1 MYRHLLV
8 TVDGAPGGIDAIGHA
23 LELARAVGARVTFM
37 LAGAAPDSRLSGAR
51 LPEHG
56 AKVEAAARAQGLSH
70 AIAGAGHPAAG
81 GAAPGA
87 LAAELGCDLIGVAAL
102 PHDADAAACAQRRDL
117 LATSGVP
124 VLVCT
129 SRRSPAEARVMARCL
144 DAHRTVG
151 VLLYAL
157 MASATHVDAPQRQAS
172 DTQRALMASATHV
185 DVPQRQASDT
195 QRALT
200 ASAANADA
208 PQRRAADMQRALASL
223 AALQRAR
230 VGTAAEA
237 RLFTALRVRAECV
250 AAELDE
256 LDRQRQRDA
265 QALDALERIAAD
277 GLPSAAFDAA
287 LARYAHG
294 AFEQMGRMEGVI
306 FPAARRY
313 LGDADWAELDEP
325 LADGAAATPP
335 RANKANEPNE
345 PDDARRASD

>member
-8 TVDGAPGGIDAIGHA
+8 TVDSAPGGIDAIGHA

-129 SRRSPAEARVMARCL
+129 SRRTPAEARVMARCL

-151 VLLYAL
+151 VLLHAL
-157 MASATHVDAPQRQAS
+157 TASATHVDAPQRQAS
-172 DTQRALMASATHV
+172 DTQRAL
-185 DVPQRQASDT
+185 
-195 QRALT
+195 T
-200 ASAANADA
+200 ASAAHADA

-237 RLFTALRVRAECV
+237 RLFAALRVRAECV

-277 GLPSAAFDAA
+277 GLPSDAFDAA

-313 LGDADWAELDEP
+313 LGDADWAGLDEP

-335 RANKANEPNE
+335 RANKANKANDPNE

>member
-23 LELARAVGARVTFM
+23 LELARAVGARVTFL
-37 LAGAAPDSRLSGAR
+37 LAGAAPASRLSGAR

-70 AIAGAGHPAAG
+70 AIAGAGLP
-81 GAAPGA
+81 GAGA

-102 PHDADAAACAQRRDL
+102 PHDADAAACAQRQHL

-129 SRRSPAEARVMARCL
+129 SRRTPAEARVMARCL
-144 DAHRTVG
+144 DAHRAVG
-151 VLLYAL
+151 GLLHAL
-157 MASATHVDAPQRQAS
+157 MASGVDADVDARQRQAS
-172 DTQRALMASATHV
+172 DAQHGLMVSAAHA
-185 DVPQRQASDT
+185 DVPLLHA
-195 QRALT
+195 
-200 ASAANADA
+200 ADA
-208 PQRRAADMQRALASL
+208 QRALASL

-237 RLFTALRVRAECV
+237 HLFAALRVRAECV

-313 LGDADWAELDEP
+313 LSDADWAGLDDP

-335 RANKANEPNE
+335 GMNE
-345 PDDARRASD
+345 PDDARSASD

>member
-23 LELARAVGARVTFM
+23 LELARAVGARVTFL
-37 LAGAAPDSRLSGAR
+37 LAGAAPASRLSGAR

-70 AIAGAGHPAAG
+70 AIAGAGLPGAG
-81 GAAPGA
+81 DAAPGA

-102 PHDADAAACAQRRDL
+102 PHDADAAACAQRQHL

-129 SRRSPAEARVMARCL
+129 SRRTPAEARVMARCL
-144 DAHRTVG
+144 DAHRAVG
-151 VLLYAL
+151 GLLHAL
-157 MASATHVDAPQRQAS
+157 MASGVDAAADAWQRQAS
-172 DTQRALMASATHV
+172 DAQHGLMASAAHA
-185 DVPQRQASDT
+185 DVPQRHA
-195 QRALT
+195 
-200 ASAANADA
+200 ADA
-208 PQRRAADMQRALASL
+208 QRALASL

-237 RLFTALRVRAECV
+237 HLFAALRVRAECV

-313 LGDADWAELDEP
+313 LGDADWAGLDEP

-335 RANKANEPNE
+335 DMNE

>member
-23 LELARAVGARVTFM
+23 LELARAVGARVTFL
-37 LAGAAPDSRLSGAR
+37 LAGAAPASRLSGAR

-70 AIAGAGHPAAG
+70 AIAGAGLPGAGHPGAG
-81 GAAPGA
+81 DAAPGA

-102 PHDADAAACAQRRDL
+102 PHDADAAACAQRQHL

-129 SRRSPAEARVMARCL
+129 SRRTPAEARVMARCL
-144 DAHRTVG
+144 DAHRAVG
-151 VLLYAL
+151 GLLHAL
-157 MASATHVDAPQRQAS
+157 MASGVDADADARQRQAS
-172 DTQRALMASATHV
+172 DAQHGLMDA
-185 DVPQRQASDT
+185 DVPLRHA
-195 QRALT
+195 
-200 ASAANADA
+200 ADA
-208 PQRRAADMQRALASL
+208 QRALASL

-237 RLFTALRVRAECV
+237 HLFAALRVRAECV

-277 GLPSAAFDAA
+277 GLPSTAFDAA

-313 LGDADWAELDEP
+313 LGDADWAGLDDP

-335 RANKANEPNE
+335 DMNE

>member
-8 TVDGAPGGIDAIGHA
+8 TVDGSPGGIDAIGHA

-37 LAGAAPDSRLSGAR
+37 LTGAAPDSRLSGAR

-70 AIAGAGHPAAG
+70 AIAGAGHPGAG
-81 GAAPGA
+81 HPGAGHPGAGDAAPGA

-102 PHDADAAACAQRRDL
+102 PHDADAAACAQRQHL
-117 LATSGVP
+117 LAMSGVP

-129 SRRSPAEARVMARCL
+129 SRRTPAEARVMARCL
-144 DAHRTVG
+144 DAHRAVEG
-151 VLLYAL
+151 WLHAL
-157 MASATHVDAPQRQAS
+157 MTTGVPANVDAPQRQA
-172 DTQRALMASATHV
+172 
-185 DVPQRQASDT
+185 
-195 QRALT
+195 
-200 ASAANADA
+200 
-208 PQRRAADMQRALASL
+208 ADMQEALASL
-223 AALQRAR
+223 AALQHAR

-237 RLFTALRVRAECV
+237 RLFAALRIRAECV

-265 QALDALERIAAD
+265 QALDALMRIAAE
-277 GLPSAAFDAA
+277 GLPSAAFDTA

-313 LGDADWAELDEP
+313 LGDADWAELDES

-335 RANKANEPNE
+335 RANEPNE

>member
-23 LELARAVGARVTFM
+23 LELARAVGARVTFV
-37 LAGAAPDSRLSGAR
+37 LPGTAPDSRLSGAR

-81 GAAPGA
+81 DTSPGT
-87 LAAELGCDLIGVAAL
+87 LAGELGCDLICVAAL
-102 PHDADAAACAQRRDL
+102 PHDADAATCARRQHL

-129 SRRSPAEARVMARCL
+129 SQRSPAEARVMARCL
-144 DAHRTVG
+144 DAHRAVG
-151 VLLYAL
+151 VLLQTL
-157 MASATHVDAPQRQAS
+157 MACGELANGPRRQAVDARG
-172 DTQRALMASATHV
+172 
-185 DVPQRQASDT
+185 
-195 QRALT
+195 
-200 ASAANADA
+200 
-208 PQRRAADMQRALASL
+208 ALASL
-223 AALQRAR
+223 AALQHAR
-230 VGTAAEA
+230 FGTATEA
-237 RLFTALRVRAECV
+237 RLFAALRARAECV

-265 QALDALERIAAD
+265 QALDALARIAGD
-277 GLPSAAFDAA
+277 GLPSAEFDTA

-325 LADGAAATPP
+325 SAGGAAATPP
-335 RANKANEPNE
+335 GANE

>member
-8 TVDGAPGGIDAIGHA
+8 TVDGTPGGIDAIGHA

-37 LAGAAPDSRLSGAR
+37 LPGAAPDSRLSGAR

-70 AIAGAGHPAAG
+70 AIAGSGHPGAGHPAAADD
-81 GAAPGA
+81 AAPGA

-102 PHDADAAACAQRRDL
+102 PPDADAAACAQRRHL

-129 SRRSPAEARVMARCL
+129 SRRTPAEARVMARCL
-144 DAHRTVG
+144 DAHRAVEG
-151 VLLYAL
+151 WL
-157 MASATHVDAPQRQAS
+157 
-172 DTQRALMASATHV
+172 RALMASSLHMGV
-185 DVPQRQASDT
+185 
-195 QRALT
+195 
-200 ASAANADA
+200 DA
-208 PQRRAADMQRALASL
+208 PQQHAADTQEALASL
-223 AALQRAR
+223 AALQHVRF
-230 VGTAAEA
+230 GTAAEA
-237 RLFTALRVRAECV
+237 RLFAALRVRAECV

-265 QALDALERIAAD
+265 QALDALMRIAAE
-277 GLPSAAFDAA
+277 GLPSAAFDTA

-313 LGDADWAELDEP
+313 LGDADWAGLDES
-325 LADGAAATPP
+325 LANGAAAPPP
-335 RANKANEPNE
+335 RANEPNE

>member
-23 LELARAVGARVTFM
+23 LELARAVGARVTFL
-37 LAGAAPDSRLSGAR
+37 LAGAAPASRLSGAR

-70 AIAGAGHPAAG
+70 VIAGAGHP
-81 GAAPGA
+81 GAGA

-102 PHDADAAACAQRRDL
+102 PHDADAAACAQRQHL

-129 SRRSPAEARVMARCL
+129 SRRTPAEARVMARCL
-144 DAHRTVG
+144 DAHRAVG
-151 VLLYAL
+151 GLLHAL
-157 MASATHVDAPQRQAS
+157 MASGVDADARQRQAS
-172 DTQRALMASATHV
+172 DAQHGLMDA
-185 DVPQRQASDT
+185 DVPLLHA
-195 QRALT
+195 
-200 ASAANADA
+200 ADA
-208 PQRRAADMQRALASL
+208 QRALASL

-237 RLFTALRVRAECV
+237 HLFAALRVRAECV

-313 LGDADWAELDEP
+313 LGDADWAGLDEP

-335 RANKANEPNE
+335 DMNE

>member
-23 LELARAVGARVTFM
+23 LELARAVGARVTFL
-37 LAGAAPDSRLSGAR
+37 LAGAAPASRLSGAR

-70 AIAGAGHPAAG
+70 VIAGAGHPGAG
-81 GAAPGA
+81 HPGDGDAAPAA

-102 PHDADAAACAQRRDL
+102 PHDADAAACAQRRHL

-129 SRRSPAEARVMARCL
+129 SRRTPAEARVMARCL
-144 DAHRTVG
+144 DAHRAVG
-151 VLLYAL
+151 ELLHAL
-157 MASATHVDAPQRQAS
+157 MASGVDADVDMDAQQQRQAS
-172 DTQRALMASATHV
+172 DALRGLMATDAHA
-185 DVPQRQASDT
+185 DVP
-195 QRALT
+195 L
-200 ASAANADA
+200 
-208 PQRRAADMQRALASL
+208 RRAADAQRALASL

-237 RLFTALRVRAECV
+237 QLFAALRVRAECV

-313 LGDADWAELDEP
+313 LGDADWAGLDDP

-335 RANKANEPNE
+335 GMNE

>member
-8 TVDGAPGGIDAIGHA
+8 TVDGTPGGIDAIGHA

-37 LAGAAPDSRLSGAR
+37 LPGAGPDSRLSGAR

-70 AIAGAGHPAAG
+70 VIAGAGRPG
-81 GAAPGA
+81 SGDAAPGA

-102 PHDADAAACAQRRDL
+102 PHDADAAACAQRQHL

-144 DAHRTVG
+144 DAHRAVEG
-151 VLLYAL
+151 WLHAA
-157 MASATHVDAPQRQAS
+157 MASGTASNEPQRQAA
-172 DTQRALMASATHV
+172 DTQ
-185 DVPQRQASDT
+185 D
-195 QRALT
+195 
-200 ASAANADA
+200 
-208 PQRRAADMQRALASL
+208 ALASL

-237 RLFTALRVRAECV
+237 RLFAALRVRAECV

-256 LDRQRQRDA
+256 LDRQRQRDT
-265 QALDALERIAAD
+265 QALDALMRIAAD
-277 GLPSAAFDAA
+277 GLPSAAFDTA

-313 LGDADWAELDEP
+313 LGDADWAALDES

-335 RANKANEPNE
+335 HANEPNE

>member
-23 LELARAVGARVTFM
+23 LELARAVGARVTFL
-37 LAGAAPDSRLSGAR
+37 LAGAAPASRLSGAR

-70 AIAGAGHPAAG
+70 AIAGAGHPGAG
-81 GAAPGA
+81 LPGGGDAAPAA

-102 PHDADAAACAQRRDL
+102 PHDADAAACAQRRHL

-129 SRRSPAEARVMARCL
+129 SRRTPAEARVMARCL
-144 DAHRTVG
+144 DAHRAVG
-151 VLLYAL
+151 ELLHAL
-157 MASATHVDAPQRQAS
+157 MAFGVDADVDVDARQQRQAS
-172 DTQRALMASATHV
+172 DAQRGLMATDAHA
-185 DVPQRQASDT
+185 DVP
-195 QRALT
+195 L
-200 ASAANADA
+200 
-208 PQRRAADMQRALASL
+208 RRAADAQRALASL

-237 RLFTALRVRAECV
+237 QLFAALRVRAECV

-313 LGDADWAELDEP
+313 LGDADWAGLDDP
-325 LADGAAATPP
+325 PADGAAATPP
-335 RANKANEPNE
+335 GMNE

>member
-23 LELARAVGARVTFM
+23 LELARAVGARVTFL
-37 LAGAAPDSRLSGAR
+37 LAGAAPASRLSGAR

-70 AIAGAGHPAAG
+70 AIAGAGLPGAGHPGAG
-81 GAAPGA
+81 DAAPGA

-102 PHDADAAACAQRRDL
+102 PHDADAAACAQRQHL

-129 SRRSPAEARVMARCL
+129 SRRTPAEARVMARCL
-144 DAHRTVG
+144 DAHRAVG
-151 VLLYAL
+151 GLLHAL
-157 MASATHVDAPQRQAS
+157 MASGVDADARQRQAS
-172 DTQRALMASATHV
+172 DAQHGLMASAAHA
-185 DVPQRQASDT
+185 DVLQRHA
-195 QRALT
+195 
-200 ASAANADA
+200 ADA
-208 PQRRAADMQRALASL
+208 QRALASL

-237 RLFTALRVRAECV
+237 HLFAALRVRAECV

-313 LGDADWAELDEP
+313 LGDADWAGLDEP

-335 RANKANEPNE
+335 DMNE

>member
-23 LELARAVGARVTFM
+23 LELARAVGARVTFL
-37 LAGAAPDSRLSGAR
+37 LAGAAPASRLSGAR

-70 AIAGAGHPAAG
+70 VIAGAGHPGAG
-81 GAAPGA
+81 DAAPAA

-102 PHDADAAACAQRRDL
+102 PHDADAAACAQRRHL

-129 SRRSPAEARVMARCL
+129 SRRTPAEARVMARCL
-144 DAHRTVG
+144 DAHRAVG
-151 VLLYAL
+151 ELLHAL
-157 MASATHVDAPQRQAS
+157 MAFGVGADVDVDAQQQRQAS
-172 DTQRALMASATHV
+172 DAQRGLMAPDAHA
-185 DVPQRQASDT
+185 DVP
-195 QRALT
+195 L
-200 ASAANADA
+200 
-208 PQRRAADMQRALASL
+208 RRAADAQRALASL

-237 RLFTALRVRAECV
+237 QLFAALRVRAECV

-313 LGDADWAELDEP
+313 LGDADWAGLDDP

-335 RANKANEPNE
+335 GMNE

>member
-23 LELARAVGARVTFM
+23 LELARAVGARVTFL
-37 LAGAAPDSRLSGAR
+37 LAGAAPASRLSGAR

-70 AIAGAGHPAAG
+70 AIAGAGHPGAG
-81 GAAPGA
+81 DAAPGA

-102 PHDADAAACAQRRDL
+102 PHDADAAACAQRQHL

-129 SRRSPAEARVMARCL
+129 SRRTPAEARVMARCL
-144 DAHRTVG
+144 DAHRAVG
-151 VLLYAL
+151 GLLHAL
-157 MASATHVDAPQRQAS
+157 MASGVDADARQRQAS
-172 DTQRALMASATHV
+172 DAQHGLIASAAHA
-185 DVPQRQASDT
+185 DVPQRHA
-195 QRALT
+195 
-200 ASAANADA
+200 ADA
-208 PQRRAADMQRALASL
+208 QRALASL

-237 RLFTALRVRAECV
+237 HLFAALRVRAECV

-313 LGDADWAELDEP
+313 LGDADWAGLDDP

-335 RANKANEPNE
+335 DMNE

>member
-8 TVDGAPGGIDAIGHA
+8 TVDGSPGGIDAIGHA

-37 LAGAAPDSRLSGAR
+37 LTGAAPDSRLSGAR

-70 AIAGAGHPAAG
+70 AIAGAGHPGAG
-81 GAAPGA
+81 HPGAGDAAPGA

-102 PHDADAAACAQRRDL
+102 PHDADAAACAQRQHL
-117 LATSGVP
+117 LAMSGVP

-129 SRRSPAEARVMARCL
+129 SRRTPAEARVMARCL
-144 DAHRTVG
+144 DAHRAVEG
-151 VLLYAL
+151 WLHAL
-157 MASATHVDAPQRQAS
+157 MTTGVPANVDAPQRQA
-172 DTQRALMASATHV
+172 
-185 DVPQRQASDT
+185 
-195 QRALT
+195 
-200 ASAANADA
+200 
-208 PQRRAADMQRALASL
+208 ADMQEALASL
-223 AALQRAR
+223 AALQHAR

-237 RLFTALRVRAECV
+237 RLFAALRIRAECV

-265 QALDALERIAAD
+265 QALDALMRIAAE
-277 GLPSAAFDAA
+277 GLPSAAFDTA

-313 LGDADWAELDEP
+313 LGDADWAELDES

-335 RANKANEPNE
+335 RANEPNE

>member
-8 TVDGAPGGIDAIGHA
+8 TVDGSPGGIDAIGHA

-37 LAGAAPDSRLSGAR
+37 LTGAAPDSRLSGAR

-70 AIAGAGHPAAG
+70 AIAGAGHPGAG
-81 GAAPGA
+81 HPGAGDAAPGA

-102 PHDADAAACAQRRDL
+102 PHDADAAACAQRQHL
-117 LATSGVP
+117 LAMSGVP

-129 SRRSPAEARVMARCL
+129 SRRTPAEARVMARCL
-144 DAHRTVG
+144 DAHRAVEG
-151 VLLYAL
+151 WLHAL
-157 MASATHVDAPQRQAS
+157 MTTGVPANVDAPQRQA
-172 DTQRALMASATHV
+172 
-185 DVPQRQASDT
+185 
-195 QRALT
+195 
-200 ASAANADA
+200 
-208 PQRRAADMQRALASL
+208 ADMQEALASL
-223 AALQRAR
+223 AALQHAR

-237 RLFTALRVRAECV
+237 RLFAALRIRAECV

-265 QALDALERIAAD
+265 QALDALMRIAAER
-277 GLPSAAFDAA
+277 LPSAAFDTA

-313 LGDADWAELDEP
+313 LGDADWAELDES

-335 RANKANEPNE
+335 RANEPNE

>member
-23 LELARAVGARVTFM
+23 LELARAVGARVTFL
-37 LAGAAPDSRLSGAR
+37 LAGAAPASRLSGTR
-51 LPEHG
+51 LPEHD

-70 AIAGAGHPAAG
+70 AIAGAGLPGAGHPGAG
-81 GAAPGA
+81 DAAPGA

-102 PHDADAAACAQRRDL
+102 PHDADAAACAQRQHL

-129 SRRSPAEARVMARCL
+129 SRRTPAEARVMARCL
-144 DAHRTVG
+144 DAHRAVG
-151 VLLYAL
+151 GLLHAL
-157 MASATHVDAPQRQAS
+157 MASGVDAAADARQRQAN
-172 DTQRALMASATHV
+172 DAQHGLI
-185 DVPQRQASDT
+185 
-195 QRALT
+195 
-200 ASAANADA
+200 ASAAHADVLQRHAADA
-208 PQRRAADMQRALASL
+208 QRALASL

-237 RLFTALRVRAECV
+237 HLFAALRVRAECV

-313 LGDADWAELDEP
+313 LGDADWAGLDDP
-325 LADGAAATPP
+325 PADGAAAAPP
-335 RANKANEPNE
+335 DMNE

>member
-23 LELARAVGARVTFM
+23 LELARAVGARVTF
-37 LAGAAPDSRLSGAR
+37 LLTGAAPASRLSGAR

-70 AIAGAGHPAAG
+70 VIAGAGHPGAG
-81 GAAPGA
+81 DSAPAA

-102 PHDADAAACAQRRDL
+102 PHDADAAACAQRRHL

-129 SRRSPAEARVMARCL
+129 SRRTPAEARVLARCL
-144 DAHRTVG
+144 DAHRAVG
-151 VLLYAL
+151 ELLHAL
-157 MASATHVDAPQRQAS
+157 MAFGVDADVDVDAQQQRQAS
-172 DTQRALMASATHV
+172 DAQRGLV
-185 DVPQRQASDT
+185 
-195 QRALT
+195 
-200 ASAANADA
+200 ASAAHADVPLRRSADA
-208 PQRRAADMQRALASL
+208 QRALASL

-237 RLFTALRVRAECV
+237 QLFAALRVRAECV

-313 LGDADWAELDEP
+313 LGDADWAGLDDP

-335 RANKANEPNE
+335 GMNE

>member
-23 LELARAVGARVTFM
+23 LELARAVGARVTFL
-37 LAGAAPDSRLSGAR
+37 LAGAAPASRLSGAR

-70 AIAGAGHPAAG
+70 AIAGAGLPGAGHPGAG
-81 GAAPGA
+81 DAAPGA

-102 PHDADAAACAQRRDL
+102 PHDADAAACAQRQHL

-129 SRRSPAEARVMARCL
+129 SRRTPAEARVMARCL
-144 DAHRTVG
+144 DAHRAVG
-151 VLLYAL
+151 GLLHAL
-157 MASATHVDAPQRQAS
+157 MASGVDAAADARQRQAN
-172 DTQRALMASATHV
+172 DAQHGLMAAAAHA
-185 DVPQRQASDT
+185 DVPLRHA
-195 QRALT
+195 
-200 ASAANADA
+200 ADA
-208 PQRRAADMQRALASL
+208 QRALASL

-237 RLFTALRVRAECV
+237 HLFAALRVRAECV

-313 LGDADWAELDEP
+313 LGDADWAGLDDP

-335 RANKANEPNE
+335 DMNE

>member
-1 MYRHLLV
+1 M
-8 TVDGAPGGIDAIGHA
+8 TVVGSPGGIDAVGHA

-37 LAGAAPDSRLSGAR
+37 LTGAAPDSRLSGAR

-70 AIAGAGHPAAG
+70 AIAGAGHPGAG
-81 GAAPGA
+81 HPGAGHPGVGDAAPSA

-102 PHDADAAACAQRRDL
+102 PHEADAAACAQLQHL

-129 SRRSPAEARVMARCL
+129 SRRTPAEARVMARCL
-144 DAHRTVG
+144 DAHRAIEG
-151 VLLYAL
+151 WLHAL
-157 MASATHVDAPQRQAS
+157 MTTGVPANVGAPQRQA
-172 DTQRALMASATHV
+172 
-185 DVPQRQASDT
+185 
-195 QRALT
+195 
-200 ASAANADA
+200 
-208 PQRRAADMQRALASL
+208 ADMQEALASL
-223 AALQRAR
+223 AALQHAR

-237 RLFTALRVRAECV
+237 HLFAALRIRAECV

-265 QALDALERIAAD
+265 QALDALMRIAAE
-277 GLPSAAFDAA
+277 GLPSAAFDTA

-313 LGDADWAELDEP
+313 LGDADWAELDES

-335 RANKANEPNE
+335 RANEPNE